1 VDEARERIGRWSTPD
16 RVIHFLVVQTIKTI
30 HNPARVI
37 RIFLLYFRVFV
48 SSKIR
53 DFVSRKIL
61 PLIFVLTPH
70 IELLV
75 CHLSVAFPV
84 LTSIRPERQLSPQ
97 RVLLH
102 YHAGSDALQ
111 KSRPQAAWYH
121 FERCL
126 RGTTEPHH
134 FFVAAIGLLQGLG
147 RARDALSCFARAN
160 ELNLQRA
167 QKYDRDR
174 TRYRILDNFWVG
186 NIGHTATLDYVIKLG
201 SQEGRSQDDTILY
214 VAPGTHVANRCLLE
228 QFRPHLRII
237 EHPIDLPIDEA
248 AVSALRYDFVW
259 PLTPDGSTVHFWE
272 VAAKTYRRWYQS
284 GRRAL
289 FTIPPRFEER
299 GCRALGS
306 KGLPEGAWF
315 VALHVR
321 EPGSKRHHAD
331 LQQVLN
337 ANINSYLQAIDEITR
352 RGGWVVRMGDP
363 SMVPLPPLPKVIDYC
378 HSNVR
383 ADWMDLFIAA
393 RCRFMVGTSS
403 GPAYLPPLYGVPS
416 VLTNWWPPAQ
426 RPWHPMDIFMPKMI
440 RGTRDGRLLTLSETL
455 AEPFSFCHCLSYLEK
470 VKKVRVEDNSPELI
484 RAAVVEMF
492 ERLEDKTP
500 DDVGIL
506 SMRRRADDIYESHGA
521 YGMGQLAAGFLQ
533 NYSSFIN

>member
-1 VDEARERIGRWSTPD
+1 VDEVRERIGRGSTPD

-30 HNPARVI
+30 RNPTRVI
-37 RIFLLYFRVFV
+37 HILFLYSRVFV
-48 SSKIR
+48 ARIWG
-53 DFVSRKIL
+53 FVSRKTL
-61 PLIFVLTPH
+61 PLISAMTPH
-70 IELLV
+70 IALIV
-75 CHLSVAFPV
+75 WRISVAFPV
-84 LTSIRPERQLSPQ
+84 RSVIRTERPPSPQ
-97 RVLLH
+97 QVLLH
-102 YHAGSDALQ
+102 YHAGSDSLQ

-126 RGTTEPHH
+126 RGTTDPHH

-167 QKYDRDR
+167 QKYGDDRR
-174 TRYRILDNFWVG
+174 RYRVLDNFWVG
-186 NIGHTATLDYVIKLG
+186 NIGHTAVLDYVIKLG

-214 VAPGTHVANRCLLE
+214 VTPGTHVANRCLLE
-228 QFRPHLRII
+228 QFRPHLRLI
-237 EHPIDLPIDEA
+237 EHPIDLPFDEA

-259 PLTPDGSTVHFWE
+259 PLSPDGSTVHFWE
-272 VAAKTYRRWYQS
+272 IAAKTYRRWYQS
-284 GRRAL
+284 GRRAS
-289 FTIPPRFEER
+289 FTIPPQFEER

-331 LQQVLN
+331 LHQVLN
-337 ANINSYLQAIDEITR
+337 ANINSYLPAIGEITR

-363 SMVPLPPLPKVIDYC
+363 SMVPLPPLPNVIDYC

-383 ADWMDLFIAA
+383 ADWMDVFVAA
-393 RCRFMVGTSS
+393 RCRFMLGTSS

-440 RGTRDGRLLTLSETL
+440 RGMRDGRLLTLSETL
-455 AEPFSFCHCLSYLEK
+455 AEPFSFCHALSYLEK
-470 VKKVRVEDNSPELI
+470 VKQVRVEDNPPELI
-484 RAAVVEMF
+484 RCAVVEML
-492 ERLEDKTP
+492 ERLEDNTL
-500 DDVGIL
+500 DDVGI
-506 SMRRRADDIYESHGA
+506 SRIRRRADDIYDAHGA
-521 YGMGQLAAGFLQ
+521 HGMGQLAAGFLE
-533 NYSSFIN
+533 NYSSFIT

>member
-1 VDEARERIGRWSTPD
+1 VGEVREPIGRWSTPD

-30 HNPARVI
+30 RNPARVI
-37 RIFLLYFRVFV
+37 HISFLYFRVFV

-53 DFVSRKIL
+53 AFVSRKIL
-61 PLIFVLTPH
+61 SMTAAMTPH
-70 IELLV
+70 IELIV
-75 CHLSVAFPV
+75 WRIFVAFPALSV
-84 LTSIRPERQLSPQ
+84 IRPERQLSPQ

-102 YHAGSDALQ
+102 YHAGSDSLQ
-111 KSRPQAAWYH
+111 KSRPQVAWYH

-160 ELNLQRA
+160 ELNLQRT

-174 TRYRILDNFWVG
+174 MRYRVLDNFWVG
-186 NIGHTATLDYVIKLG
+186 NMGHTAVLDYVIKLG
-201 SQEGRSQDDTILY
+201 SQEGRNQDDTILY
-214 VAPGTHVANRCLLE
+214 IKPGTHVANRCLLE

-237 EHPIDLPIDEA
+237 EHPIDLPFDEA

-259 PLTPDGSTVHFWE
+259 PLSPDGSTVHFWE
-272 VAAKTYRRWYQS
+272 LAAKTYRRWYQS
-284 GRRAL
+284 GRHAL
-289 FTIPPRFEER
+289 LTIPPQFEER
-299 GCRALGS
+299 GYRALGS

-331 LQQVLN
+331 LHQVLN
-337 ANINSYLQAIDEITR
+337 SNINNYLQAIGEITR

-363 SMVPLPPLPKVIDYC
+363 SMVPLPTLPNVIDYC

-383 ADWMDLFIAA
+383 ADWMDVFIAA
-393 RCRFMVGTSS
+393 RCRFMLGTSS

-426 RPWHPMDIFMPKMI
+426 RPWHPMDIFMPKTI
-440 RGTRDGRLLTLSETL
+440 RGMRDGRLLTLRETL

-500 DDVGIL
+500 DDVGIF

-521 YGMGQLAAGFLQ
+521 YGMGHLAAGFLQ